1 MDTSLLFLNRV
12 RSKNPLKEG
21 RFWKFS
27 KVSARRSRKTWK
39 GLGEISRAKKSAN
52 PCTDDMSLS
61 RTALYLRSVEA
72 SFPRCKTNPKHYPD
86 RGSDTSL
93 VWNFCARSSDVISAR
108 GNQWWRRELLAVFSG
123 YWKLWHCTVL
133 SIYQHQ
139 NASPKPT
146 ITHLASE
153 RGGGQFPRN
162 LTWSLFVEFSYGIR
176 TWRLHKA
183 LRERT
188 IYQSITTGRIGI
200 SFRSNG
206 FWDCLGGPT
215 SSNYDWIVIA
225 GA

>member
-1 MDTSLLFLNRV
+1 MSKRGQCKIETSYKTSQTACLLVDTSLLFLNRV

-27 KVSARRSRKTWK
+27 KVSARRSWKTWK

-86 RGSDTSL
+86 RGGDTSL

-108 GNQWWRRELLAVFSG
+108 GNQWWRRELLAVFSD

-139 NASPKPT
+139 NVTRWGRAGRDYHT
-146 ITHLASE
+146 I
-153 RGGGQFPRN
+153 GC
-162 LTWSLFVEFSYGIR
+162 
-176 TWRLHKA
+176 WR
-183 LRERT
+183 
-188 IYQSITTGRIGI
+188 
-200 SFRSNG
+200 
-206 FWDCLGGPT
+206 
-215 SSNYDWIVIA
+215 
-225 GA
+225 